1 MASAADIRK
10 ISCYAVLRSGLSTYD
25 YLEAHMRLVL
35 LLIYRKQYRTIEI
48 PDLVDDFESEFGYK
62 INYYAMRSILGIALS
77 KEYLTKK
84 NYFGR
89 YRPTSK
95 IHEFASMEEEIIGSE
110 SKYAQLVSAF
120 KNLFKGKESIMMI
133 RKQVL

>member
-1 MASAADIRK
+1 
-10 ISCYAVLRSGLSTYD
+10 
-25 YLEAHMRLVL
+25 MRLVL

-95 IHEFASMEEEIIGSE
+95 IHEFASMEACKEKVKPQIGLAARKFGRRWGERSA
-110 SKYAQLVSAF
+110 AQISHHKVPA
-120 KNLFKGKESIMMI
+120 
-133 RKQVL
+133 